1 MRAGCHLLSKV
12 GKSLKAM
19 SVMALKVPLQ
29 KTTVRGPIQSREKA
43 RSKVDCMVFDA
54 VIVVMVLMM

>member
-1 MRAGCHLLSKV
+1 
-12 GKSLKAM
+12 M

-43 RSKVDCMVFDA
+43 RSKVDCMVFDT
-54 VIVVMVLMM
+54 VMVLMGWMM